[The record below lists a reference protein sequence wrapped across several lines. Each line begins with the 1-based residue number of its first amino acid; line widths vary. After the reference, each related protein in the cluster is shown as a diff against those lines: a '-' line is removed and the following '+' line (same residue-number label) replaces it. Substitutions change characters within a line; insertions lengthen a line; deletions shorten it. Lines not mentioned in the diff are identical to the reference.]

1 MCFKCSPSPLAT
13 STSWE
18 IASFHETR
26 MPIRSRWFFA
36 IFWGQT
42 TKIIPM
48 WKPFTWPFCSE
59 WCFWHQIPSTHHHQ
73 PITIYPSSPRHCPD
87 VSTPTPSTEK
97 LHLAMPSSSIGGPI
111 RTGAPVL
118 VPFEAPLKGLAQMP
132 HFLGCLENV
141 MWTYCLVQ
149 SRWQWHS
156 SWVVL

>member
-1 MCFKCSPSPLAT
+1 MCFKCSPCPLAT
-13 STSWE
+13 STSCE

-36 IFWGQT
+36 IFLGNHKNYPNVKT
-42 TKIIPM
+42 LHLAILFGIV
-48 WKPFTWPFCSE
+48 FLFS
-59 WCFWHQIPSTHHHQ
+59 IPSTHHHW

-132 HFLGCLENV
+132 HFLGCLENL